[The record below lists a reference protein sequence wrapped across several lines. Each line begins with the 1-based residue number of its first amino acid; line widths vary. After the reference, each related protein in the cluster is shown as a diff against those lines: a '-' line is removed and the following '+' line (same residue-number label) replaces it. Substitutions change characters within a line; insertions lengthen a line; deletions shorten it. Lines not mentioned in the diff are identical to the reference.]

1 MAVDLK
7 KIRGLGPDELAKE
20 SQALREEV
28 WKLRMQ
34 QATGQ
39 LEDPGKIRKK
49 RHDLARVLTIIR
61 EAEIAGSGK

>member
-7 KIRGLGPDELAKE
+7 KIRGLAPEGLAKE

-34 QATGQ
+34 QASGQ
-39 LEDPGKIRKK
+39 LQDPGQIRRK
-49 RHDLARVLTIIR
+49 RHDLARVLTVIR
-61 EAEIAGSGK
+61 EGEIAGAGK